1 MPPKKRRRLVHNLC
15 LGCNDFRYRKM
26 DELVDHLL
34 EKPSCVSDGRYWV
47 CHCCRKYA
55 TNSHSNFLQH
65 LHRSSNN
72 NCARFFEQSQQA
84 QGAIIPQPP
93 DETNEFIQFDDDFV
107 DDIQVDAH
115 NKNHALT
122 HVFQESGQ
130 SKHIQL
136 VQFIR
141 NKSTDQLGKPI
152 STLHY
157 SEDME
162 RSNNIQTILL
172 RQAASVSSKSTG
184 TFGSVLQTLPGM
196 GTASYVLHDD
206 TLKALHTH
214 GDMYDPNEEESDDSS
229 QEDREIS
236 TDVLTDVDDHENEA
250 TRLIRIVNDSAITI
264 LTEERSFVNSGIED
278 EDSNN
283 LNNAQNHMNAEAL
296 NSDDD
301 SDGDEPGCPSYY
313 TAKARN
319 IFKQNIKNVLEGKE
333 VQFPI
338 NYDSVGDP
346 PNSRSEDARSTL
358 DAIRN
363 HREKDINFTPND
375 NCLLDLYEILQDS
388 NAPMGL
394 FDKIVDWTEDH
405 KEAIGHG
412 NLMKRKAATRLW
424 TQKLGGGIYTPMP
437 TTTKV
442 KLTSGI
448 ETNISHFS
456 LRNIILNTLA
466 DKELFQKKNLLI
478 DPDNL
483 RKVPGD
489 ENEMFGEPNT
499 GSWYKKAIEH
509 CCPTDKH
516 MIWPIAFFIDGL
528 KLDKFGKL
536 SAEGILGCY
545 QGFIRAIR
553 NNKKAWFLSGFVED
567 QANFKDTTGYV
578 QGRKMQDYH
587 DMLKQVFAEL
597 KSIYDN
603 GGLRVNIDFQD
614 SKGLRED
621 IIIVPVIQYIIGDCK
636 GNDVLC
642 GRKGTHHL
650 GSPWLCRDCN
660 CPSNQA
666 SNPTFQCR
674 PISMNDIK
682 NATEQ
687 ELTDM
692 SHYLIDNAFWD
703 LPFGGCPLS
712 IHGNSPAEFLHNV
725 EMGKCKEIG
734 RDLSFTVAA
743 NACISEVFVKLYPF
757 AKCQSERD
765 LPNLRPFRKGLSS
778 VKCLKATETFDRIFA
793 EWLALMNPSLQ
804 RKLRSFKKCGQADN
818 NVKNSRES
826 IQNFIRVLEETM
838 MLHELLK
845 LDEIPKEFVVPTDP
859 DDQMTSRAHNFIVHY
874 SERFKQH
881 IVLDKN
887 DFRTPKFHQLL
898 HTVRTMLRVGVF
910 KNVDGSIGE
919 KMAKW
924 LVKDLSRLT
933 NKDRDILSLSICLRY
948 AEKMVVETLL
958 QIRDHSQR
966 KTNKRSVL
974 SNPIDITTVN
984 PKTCGTTNKSFK
996 LIRKNINIIPNA
1008 GQHVDQLSIETVWK
1022 KGTIPPITGFPD
1034 HLLLA
1039 VCNRLYNWNPIHGG
1053 KLSEDS
1059 IVEGFTDY
1067 SVVIDDRNVLFRAN
1081 PHFRTQGEWFDWA
1094 NFHWGDAE
1102 GTVPGRILM
1111 FLDFS
1116 NCTVVNAE
1124 NEGDNDNQNN
1134 DNDDEDLILVGHPRH
1149 HLKNDKFALIQS
1161 AKASKASYDGDNSVL
1176 TDDHFQSN
1184 IAHWVELE
1192 SEYRLVPLDAIESEV
1207 FVVDTVPCDDNND
1220 EYDKTALVVYPR
1232 REWGK
1237 RIFQHDDDQ

>member
-34 EKPSCVSDGRYWV
+34 EKPSCVSDGQYWV

-115 NKNHALT
+115 NKNHVLT

-412 NLMKRKAATRLW
+412 NLMKRKAATRL
-424 TQKLGGGIYTPMP
+424 
-437 TTTKV
+437 
-442 KLTSGI
+442 
-448 ETNISHFS
+448 
-456 LRNIILNTLA
+456 
-466 DKELFQKKNLLI
+466 
-478 DPDNL
+478 
-483 RKVPGD
+483 
-489 ENEMFGEPNT
+489 
-499 GSWYKKAIEH
+499 
-509 CCPTDKH
+509 
-516 MIWPIAFFIDGL
+516 
-528 KLDKFGKL
+528 
-536 SAEGILGCY
+536 
-545 QGFIRAIR
+545 
-553 NNKKAWFLSGFVED
+553 
-567 QANFKDTTGYV
+567 
-578 QGRKMQDYH
+578 
-587 DMLKQVFAEL
+587 
-597 KSIYDN
+597 
-603 GGLRVNIDFQD
+603 
-614 SKGLRED
+614 
-621 IIIVPVIQYIIGDCK
+621 
-636 GNDVLC
+636 
-642 GRKGTHHL
+642 
-650 GSPWLCRDCN
+650 
-660 CPSNQA
+660 
-666 SNPTFQCR
+666 
-674 PISMNDIK
+674 
-682 NATEQ
+682 
-687 ELTDM
+687 
-692 SHYLIDNAFWD
+692 
-703 LPFGGCPLS
+703 
-712 IHGNSPAEFLHNV
+712 
-725 EMGKCKEIG
+725 
-734 RDLSFTVAA
+734 
-743 NACISEVFVKLYPF
+743 
-757 AKCQSERD
+757 
-765 LPNLRPFRKGLSS
+765 
-778 VKCLKATETFDRIFA
+778 
-793 EWLALMNPSLQ
+793 
-804 RKLRSFKKCGQADN
+804 
-818 NVKNSRES
+818 
-826 IQNFIRVLEETM
+826 
-838 MLHELLK
+838 
-845 LDEIPKEFVVPTDP
+845 
-859 DDQMTSRAHNFIVHY
+859 
-874 SERFKQH
+874 
-881 IVLDKN
+881 
-887 DFRTPKFHQLL
+887 
-898 HTVRTMLRVGVF
+898 
-910 KNVDGSIGE
+910 
-919 KMAKW
+919 
-924 LVKDLSRLT
+924 
-933 NKDRDILSLSICLRY
+933 
-948 AEKMVVETLL
+948 
-958 QIRDHSQR
+958 
-966 KTNKRSVL
+966 
-974 SNPIDITTVN
+974 
-984 PKTCGTTNKSFK
+984 
-996 LIRKNINIIPNA
+996 
-1008 GQHVDQLSIETVWK
+1008 
-1022 KGTIPPITGFPD
+1022 
-1034 HLLLA
+1034 
-1039 VCNRLYNWNPIHGG
+1039 
-1053 KLSEDS
+1053 
-1059 IVEGFTDY
+1059 
-1067 SVVIDDRNVLFRAN
+1067 
-1081 PHFRTQGEWFDWA
+1081 
-1094 NFHWGDAE
+1094 
-1102 GTVPGRILM
+1102 
-1111 FLDFS
+1111 
-1116 NCTVVNAE
+1116 
-1124 NEGDNDNQNN
+1124 
-1134 DNDDEDLILVGHPRH
+1134 
-1149 HLKNDKFALIQS
+1149 
-1161 AKASKASYDGDNSVL
+1161 
-1176 TDDHFQSN
+1176 
-1184 IAHWVELE
+1184 
-1192 SEYRLVPLDAIESEV
+1192 
-1207 FVVDTVPCDDNND
+1207 
-1220 EYDKTALVVYPR
+1220 
-1232 REWGK
+1232 
-1237 RIFQHDDDQ
+1237 